1 MINLEAQ
8 NIPSYDRQHRVHAID
23 ALRGFAMVYI
33 MLYHLFYDLIAFAGV
48 SLPFFYTD
56 WWEFLHILFV
66 SLLFVVSGISTHF
79 SRNSLKRGVIIFF
92 LGQSITIL
100 TAVVSS
106 VTGTNDTLIVFGVL
120 TFIGLAM
127 MIYSVVRPFLEK
139 IDIPWLVLFII
150 SVILFTIFL
159 QFPPYEILSSANF
172 WLYPLGIINSEFHS
186 ADYFPLV
193 PYFFIFLAGTAL
205 AAPITAGK
213 FPKFFYKMRILP
225 LEFIGRHSL
234 IFYIVHQPAI
244 MVLLF
249 LLGVIKLG

>member
-1 MINLEAQ
+1 MNDAKTTDLRH
-8 NIPSYDRQHRVHAID
+8 YDRQHRVYAID
-23 ALRGFAMVYI
+23 AFRGFAMVYI

-48 SLPFFYTD
+48 SLPFFYSE

-92 LGQSITIL
+92 LGQTITIL
-100 TAVVSS
+100 TAFAST
-106 VTGTNDTLIVFGVL
+106 VTGTDDTLIVFGVL
-120 TFIGLAM
+120 TFIGLSM
-127 MIYSVVRPFLEK
+127 MIYSIIRPGLER
-139 IDIPWLVLFII
+139 IDPPWILLFVISLILFI
-150 SVILFTIFL
+150 VFL

-205 AAPITAGK
+205 AAPITAGL
-213 FPKFFYKMRILP
+213 FPKFFYKLRVRPI
-225 LEFIGRHSL
+225 EFIGRHSL
-234 IFYIVHQPAI
+234 IFYIVHQPVF
-244 MVLLF
+244 MVILYLA
-249 LLGVIKLG
+249 GVVKLG